1 MKKSPLSSEVRHH
14 LLSAAEK
21 LKIVKLFVEDG
32 YSTKDLAAQFG
43 VGRSSIQKWIKLYRE
58 HGIAVFTSPFSVRD
72 TSPEGAAL
80 LSEASTADFVSTQ
93 IVVHKQAHPEHGIMR
108 IAQIFRRFLGLD
120 VSTHEVRRVLREH
133 ELNRGASLGKKKRS
147 APAVRF
153 FERNAPNELWH
164 TDVMY
169 YTHKRAKIFIIGYL
183 DDYSRYVVGLEAFHS
198 QTVAH
203 TLELLKKSCAD
214 YHYPKEILTDG
225 GRQFCSWTGKSQF
238 GTFLRKNDIKHTICR
253 AHHPQTNGKQE
264 RFWHTLRSEFLE
276 KAKFNTFEELSGQL
290 AMFVK
295 HYNFQRPHQG
305 IGGMTPADRFFEV
318 ESEVKKQLA
327 QQVKENALE
336 LALRGQVKNPFY
348 MVGRIGAQNVAIME
362 EKGRISMQVDGVP
375 CLEGSPVQFNLLAD
389 SDLSAEQKLENQIIS
404 EDIDH
409 GNDANANANAETGR
423 GETGNHRGQIPTDF
437 SGGEVQSGAG
447 GLDGERNGEL
457 GLPPSGDSASAAGAL
472 GGTGA
477 GGDAPVAGRTAD
489 AVRWS
494 GRSGVVAPVDEIA
507 GEAAAAAV
515 GQVDGNGGES
525 GESRPQALGCGPET
539 QCWQLNPDCGDF
551 HITI

>member
-1 MKKSPLSSEVRHH
+1 MKKSPLSSVVRHQ

-21 LKIVKLFVEDG
+21 LKIVKLFVEEG
-32 YSTKDLAAQFG
+32 YSSKDLAVQFG

-58 HGIAVFTSPFSVRD
+58 HGIAAFTSPISVRD
-72 TSPEGAAL
+72 ASKDRSVR
-80 LSEASTADFVSTQ
+80 LSGASTEDFVSTQ
-93 IVVHKQAHPEHGIMR
+93 IVIHKQAHPEHGIMR

-120 VSTHEVRRVLREH
+120 VSTHQVRRVLQEH
-133 ELNRGASLGKKKRS
+133 ELNRGASSGKRNRS
-147 APAVRF
+147 VPALRF

-169 YTHKRAKIFIIGYL
+169 YTHQRAKIFIIGYL

-198 QTVAH
+198 QTVAN
-203 TLELLKKSCAD
+203 TLELLKKSCSD

-238 GTFLRKNDIKHTICR
+238 GTFLRKNDIKHTVCR

-276 KAKFNTFEELSGQL
+276 KARFNTFEELSGQL

-389 SDLSAEQKLENQIIS
+389 SDLSAEQKLEKPMIS

-409 GNDANANANAETGR
+409 GHDSNANDEARRSGI
-423 GETGNHRGQIPTDF
+423 GNNESQIPADF

-447 GLDGERNGEL
+447 GLDGKGNGEL

-477 GGDAPVAGRTAD
+477 GGNASVAGRTAD
-489 AVRWS
+489 DVRLS
-494 GRSGVVAPVDEIA
+494 GRNGIVAPVGEIA
-507 GEAAAAAV
+507 GEAAAASV
-515 GQVDGNGGES
+515 GQVGGAGDES
-525 GESRPQALGCGPET
+525 GESLPQALDRESEPKY
-539 QCWQLNPDCGDF
+539 WKLNSDYGDF
-551 HITI
+551 FITI